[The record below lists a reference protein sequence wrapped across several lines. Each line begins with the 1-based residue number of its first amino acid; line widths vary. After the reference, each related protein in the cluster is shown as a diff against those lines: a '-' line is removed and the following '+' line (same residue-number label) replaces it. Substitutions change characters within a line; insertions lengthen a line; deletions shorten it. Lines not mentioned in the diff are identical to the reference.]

1 MAATFTP
8 KTSDQTRYGL
18 IGLLAIRRARA
29 MREQQKQATTG
40 QKPGTDAKTPK
51 KRGWWR

>member
-1 MAATFTP
+1 MGATFTP

-29 MREQQKQATTG
+29 IRDRQKQAATG
-40 QKPGTDAKTPK
+40 QTPAADVKTAK
-51 KRGWWR
+51 KRGWWP

>member
-29 MREQQKQATTG
+29 LREQQKQDAAG
-40 QKPGTDAKTPK
+40 QKPPADGKAAK

>member
-1 MAATFTP
+1 MGATFTP

-29 MREQQKQATTG
+29 MRDQQKQDATG
-40 QKPGTDAKTPK
+40 QKPETDGKAPK
-51 KRGWWR
+51 RRGWWR